1 MYCSKPTNT
10 LLLVVRKRCVST
22 ASTAKVTVAGER
34 FSNQKTP
41 FSRSRSEPILLD
53 KRTTVRESSEKA
65 ESQHSWSPALSDHA
79 LNPVEALLNRGTSSA
94 KKQQSIP
101 GTIERKPPNAN
112 LLRSCDDTSAS
123 NTLSRLQEEFG
134 RRYSEYVALNKWL
147 DGRLAVFQQLKE
159 DLAQVK
165 DDSPQE
171 QQLIFK
177 LIVEERRLKDD
188 QEYGEKR
195 EQLDE
200 CCAALVLIKARM
212 ASLLQKQPFTV
223 ASVAH

>member
-1 MYCSKPTNT
+1 MTKLN
-10 LLLVVRKRCVST
+10 
-22 ASTAKVTVAGER
+22 AAGER
-34 FSNQKTP
+34 SSNQRAP
-41 FSRSRSEPILLD
+41 FSRSRSEPILD
-53 KRTTVRESSEKA
+53 KKANNVRESSEKA

-79 LNPVEALLNRGTSSA
+79 INPVEALLNRGSA
-94 KKQQSIP
+94 SIKKQQFIP
-101 GTIERKPPNAN
+101 GTAERKPPSAN

-188 QEYGEKR
+188 QEYNEKR

-200 CCAALVLIKARM
+200 CCAALVLIKSRM
-212 ASLLQKQPFTV
+212 TLLLQKQPFTMV
-223 ASVAH
+223 DIAH